1 MALPTGTDVAS
12 FLGKTQDSGFIAQAN
27 VGAQAAYEFARG
39 YCRGRGFE
47 DDEDLPADLR
57 MVVITAGARLAT
69 NPNMLRGEQAESYAT
84 NSGPDGFWAP
94 LELAVLH
101 RYRRRAA

>member
-1 MALPTGTDVAS
+1 MALPTGTDIAAY
-12 FLGKTQDSGFIAQAN
+12 LGRTQDSGFLEQAR
-27 VGAQAAYEFARG
+27 VAAQAAYEFARG

-47 DDEDLPADLR
+47 DDEDLPGDLR

-69 NPNMLRGEQAESYAT
+69 NPNMLRAEQAESYAS

-94 LELAVLH
+94 MELVVLK
-101 RYRRRAA
+101 RYRRTAA